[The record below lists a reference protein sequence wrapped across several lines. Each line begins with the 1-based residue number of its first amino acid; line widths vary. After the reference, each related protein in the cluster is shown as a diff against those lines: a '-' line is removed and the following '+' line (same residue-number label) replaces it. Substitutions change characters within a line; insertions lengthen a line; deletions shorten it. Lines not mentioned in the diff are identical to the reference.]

1 MNYGKYYLD
10 INKVSKLNDQNE
22 IDRVHS
28 YYKDFLYSTIEGTKS
43 RTESLFHT
51 LHIAG
56 YLRDSEQDLRDDKIN
71 SVLSGNKG

>member
-10 INKVSKLNDQNE
+10 INKVSKLKDQNE

-28 YYKDFLYSTIEGTKS
+28 YYKDFLYSTIEGTNA

-51 LHIAG
+51 LSMAG
-56 YLRDSEQDLRDDKIN
+56 YLRDSDQELRDDKIN
-71 SVLSGNKG
+71 SVLSGDKG